1 MYRKLRKKSLVLKF
15 ILLGFLVSFALAFLQ
30 EVRWPRAKVEIE
42 VEENE
47 SLAFQFLNHPKYPQP
62 S

>member
-1 MYRKLRKKSLVLKF
+1 MS
-15 ILLGFLVSFALAFLQ
+15 
-30 EVRWPRAKVEIE
+30 WPRTKVEIE

-62 S
+62 SKLVNYKNELVPMRFLLFW